1 VGAPEA
7 DLGSLQWRFVFHALI
22 IARFRPQAKG
32 VTRPAEVRLSAF
44 LLLGEPF

>member
-7 DLGSLQWRFVFHALI
+7 DLGSLQWRFVFHAFI
-22 IARFRPQAKG
+22 MPHFAAEVKG
-32 VTRPAEVRLSAF
+32 VTRPAEVRLSAL

>member
-44 LLLGEPF
+44 LLFGEPF